1 MGRPRTNDEVVKER
15 LVECATEMLA
25 TRPRESVTV
34 RAVAAA
40 AEAST
45 TAVYS
50 LFGGKDGLIGA
61 VRDKAVAGLFQDLS
75 AVQTSAADPL
85 ADLYALAVAYRR
97 WGRGHSHLYTVLFGG
112 VQPFAPSGEVGASD
126 PIRPLLAAIDR
137 ALTASVLAG
146 DATSI
151 ALSMWA
157 TMHGLVTLELAG
169 ALDATTAE
177 AAFRSTI
184 HATLRGWTTPEVFR
198 SVRQAE
204 LARRQDQDRY
214 PHSADLG

>member
-1 MGRPRTNDEVVKER
+1 MGRPRTNDVVVKER

-25 TRPRESVTV
+25 TRPRGSLTV

-61 VRDKAVAGLFQDLS
+61 VRDRAVAGLFQDLS
-75 AVQTSAADPL
+75 AAQTSADPF

-97 WGRGHSHLYTVLFGG
+97 WGRAHSHLYMVLFGG
-112 VQPFAPSGEVGASD
+112 VQPFDPSGEIGASD
-126 PIRPLLAAIDR
+126 PVRPLLAAIDR
-137 ALTASVLAG
+137 ALAASVLAG
-146 DATSI
+146 EATSI
-151 ALSMWA
+151 ALSIWA
-157 TMHGLVTLELAG
+157 TLHGMVTLELAG
-169 ALDATTAE
+169 ALDSATAE

-184 HATLRGWTTPEVFR
+184 DATLRGWATPAVFR
-198 SVRQAE
+198 SLRQAE
-204 LARRQDQDRY
+204 LTR
-214 PHSADLG
+214 

>member
-1 MGRPRTNDEVVKER
+1 MGRPRTNDEAVRER

-25 TRPRESVTV
+25 TRPHQSVTV

-40 AEAST
+40 AEASA

-61 VRDKAVAGLFQDLS
+61 VRDRAVAGLFQELS
-75 AVQTSAADPL
+75 AVRTSEDPL

-112 VQPFAPSGEVGASD
+112 VQSFDPSGEVGASD
-126 PIRPLLAAIDR
+126 PVRPLLAAIDR

-151 ALSMWA
+151 ALSIWA
-157 TMHGLVTLELAG
+157 TLHGLVTLELAG

-177 AAFRSTI
+177 AAFRSSI
-184 HATLRGWTTPEVFR
+184 HATLRGWATAEVFR
-198 SVRQAE
+198 GLRGAD
-204 LARRQDQDRY
+204 LAR
-214 PHSADLG
+214 

>member
-1 MGRPRTNDEVVKER
+1 MGRPRTNDEIVRER
-15 LVECATEMLA
+15 LVVCATEMLA

-40 AEAST
+40 ADAST

-61 VRDKAVAGLFQDLS
+61 VRDRAVAGLFQEVS
-75 AVQTSAADPL
+75 AVRPSTDPL

-97 WGRGHSHLYTVLFGG
+97 WGCGHSHLYTVLFGG
-112 VQPFAPSGEVGASD
+112 VQSFDPSGSVGTGD
-126 PIRPLLAAIDR
+126 PIRPLLAAIER

-146 DATSI
+146 EAKSI
-151 ALSMWA
+151 ALSIWG
-157 TMHGLVTLELAG
+157 TLHGLVTLELAG
-169 ALDATTAE
+169 ALDAATAD

-198 SVRQAE
+198 TLREAE
-204 LARRQDQDRY
+204 LA
-214 PHSADLG
+214 P

>member
-1 MGRPRTNDEVVKER
+1 MGRPRTNDEAVRER

-25 TRPRESVTV
+25 TRPRESVSV

-40 AEAST
+40 AGAST

-61 VRDKAVAGLFQDLS
+61 VRARAVTGLFQSLS
-75 AVQTSAADPL
+75 AVRTSAGPL

-97 WGRGHSHLYTVLFGG
+97 WGCGHRHLYTVLFGG
-112 VQPFAPSGEVGASD
+112 VQAFDPSGEVGAGD

-146 DATSI
+146 DATAI
-151 ALSMWA
+151 ALSVWG
-157 TMHGLVTLELAG
+157 TLHGLVTLELAG
-169 ALDATTAE
+169 ALDAATAD
-177 AAFRSTI
+177 AAFHSAV
-184 HATLRGWTTPEVFR
+184 HATLRGWATPEVFR
-198 SVRQAE
+198 DLRRADSARQ
-204 LARRQDQDRY
+204 
-214 PHSADLG
+214 

>member
-1 MGRPRTNDEVVKER
+1 MGRPRTNDEAVKER

-25 TRPRESVTV
+25 TLPRESVSV

-61 VRDKAVAGLFQDLS
+61 VRDRAVAGLFHDVS
-75 AVQTSAADPL
+75 GVRASADPL

-112 VQPFAPSGEVGASD
+112 VQSFDPSGNEGASD
-126 PIRPLLAAIDR
+126 PIRPLLAAIER
-137 ALTASVLAG
+137 ALRTSVLAG
-146 DATSI
+146 DATAI
-151 ALSMWA
+151 ALSIWA
-157 TMHGLVTLELAG
+157 TLHGLVTLELAG

-177 AAFRSTI
+177 TAFHSSI
-184 HATLRGWTTPEVFR
+184 HATLRGWTTAEVFR
-198 SVRQAE
+198 SLRRAE
-204 LARRQDQDRY
+204 LAR
-214 PHSADLG
+214 

>member
-1 MGRPRTNDEVVKER
+1 MGRPRTNDEAVKER

-25 TRPRESVTV
+25 TLPRESVSV

-40 AEAST
+40 AGAST

-61 VRDKAVAGLFQDLS
+61 VRARAVAGLFGDVS
-75 AVQTSAADPL
+75 AVRVSADPL

-97 WGRGHSHLYTVLFGG
+97 WGCGHRHLYTVLFGG
-112 VQPFAPSGEVGASD
+112 VQAFDPSGEVGAGD

-146 DATSI
+146 DATAI
-151 ALSMWA
+151 ALSVWG
-157 TMHGLVTLELAG
+157 TLHGLVTLELAG
-169 ALDATTAE
+169 ALDAVTAD
-177 AAFRSTI
+177 AAFHSSI
-184 HATLRGWTTPEVFR
+184 HATLRGWATPEVFR
-198 SVRQAE
+198 DLRRAE
-204 LARRQDQDRY
+204 IA
-214 PHSADLG
+214 

>member
-1 MGRPRTNDEVVKER
+1 MGRPRTNDEAVKER
-15 LVECATEMLA
+15 LVVCATELLA
-25 TRPRESVTV
+25 TGPRESVTV

-61 VRDKAVAGLFQDLS
+61 VRDRAVAGLFQGLS
-75 AVQTSAADPL
+75 AVQAPADPL
-85 ADLYALAVAYRR
+85 ADLYALAVAYRS

-112 VQPFAPSGEVGASD
+112 VQSFDPSGQVGAGD

-137 ALTASVLAG
+137 ALAASVLAG
-146 DATSI
+146 EARSI
-151 ALSMWA
+151 ALSIWG
-157 TMHGLVTLELAG
+157 TLHGLVTLELAG
-169 ALDATTAE
+169 ALDAATAE

-184 HATLRGWTTPEVFR
+184 RATLRGWATPEVFR
-198 SVRQAE
+198 DLRQAE
-204 LARRQDQDRY
+204 LA
-214 PHSADLG
+214 P